1 MWCIGGRLASPTGLR
16 VVRQV
21 SFTLLLTQS
30 RRNGNP
36 AQYERNHRFRHL
48 VETFDL
54 EICPHSDGHF
64 SRMSI
69 DAGLAVMSLVG
80 MLLKK
85 TKSTNAGFD

>member
-1 MWCIGGRLASPTGLR
+1 MMIDESAAGLSAIYPMR
-16 VVRQV
+16 KQRCEIIRRRP
-21 SFTLLLTQS
+21 SS
-30 RRNGNP
+30 RSGC
-36 AQYERNHRFRHL
+36 H
-48 VETFDL
+48 
-54 EICPHSDGHF
+54 GHF